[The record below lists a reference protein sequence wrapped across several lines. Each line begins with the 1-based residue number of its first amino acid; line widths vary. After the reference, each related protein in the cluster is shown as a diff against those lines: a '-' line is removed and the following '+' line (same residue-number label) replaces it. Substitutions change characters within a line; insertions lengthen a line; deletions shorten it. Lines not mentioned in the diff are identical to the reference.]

1 MPSNLVKMQ
10 KFQTF
15 QKKKR
20 DEKYILTNDAGPLRE
35 IFFSWSII
43 RQNKKERKNW
53 GRFLLNNDYF
63 LHCNFE
69 KKISVCFHK
78 QTQIERKNKQT
89 SYMSTFQISNFQC
102 RTWFFLHECMKN
114 KRYFQN
120 SFLYLNINW
129 YLNSNR
135 VLIKIWGRI
144 EFKLS
149 SNRVLH
155 RVEKQI
161 PFLHSYILYY
171 CFNLIANE
179 SFDELCNTFRI
190 RKKM

>member
-1 MPSNLVKMQ
+1 M
-10 KFQTF
+10 
-15 QKKKR
+15 
-20 DEKYILTNDAGPLRE
+20 
-35 IFFSWSII
+35 
-43 RQNKKERKNW
+43 
-53 GRFLLNNDYF
+53 LNNDYF
-63 LHCNFE
+63 LHCSFE

-78 QTQIERKNKQT
+78 QKQIEGKNKQT

-135 VLIKIWGRI
+135 VLTKIWGRI
-144 EFKLS
+144 EFQLS
-149 SNRVLH
+149 SNRVLQ

-190 RKKM
+190 RKKKKCKTHNFFCVKLPKLFSCDFLHVHFYNPNFFLLCNCNCCF

>member
-1 MPSNLVKMQ
+1 MTIFYTVILRK
-10 KFQTF
+10 KFQSVFTS
-15 QKKKR
+15 R
-20 DEKYILTNDAGPLRE
+20 
-35 IFFSWSII
+35 
-43 RQNKKERKNW
+43 RKSS
-53 GRFLLNNDYF
+53 
-63 LHCNFE
+63 E
-69 KKISVCFHK
+69 KISKPRICQLFK
-78 QTQIERKNKQT
+78 SQTFSLERD
-89 SYMSTFQISNFQC
+89 
-102 RTWFFLHECMKN
+102 FFLHECMRN

-190 RKKM
+190 RKKNVKRIIFLRQITKTFFPCDFLHVHFYNPNFFLLCNCNCCF

>member
-1 MPSNLVKMQ
+1 MTIFYTVILRK
-10 KFQTF
+10 KFQSVFTSRS
-15 QKKKR
+15 KS
-20 DEKYILTNDAGPLRE
+20 RE
-35 IFFSWSII
+35 
-43 RQNKKERKNW
+43 
-53 GRFLLNNDYF
+53 
-63 LHCNFE
+63 
-69 KKISVCFHK
+69 KISKPRICQLFK
-78 QTQIERKNKQT
+78 SQTFSAERD
-89 SYMSTFQISNFQC
+89 
-102 RTWFFLHECMKN
+102 FFYTNVWKN

-135 VLIKIWGRI
+135 VLTKIWGRI

-190 RKKM
+190 RKKKKCKTHNFFCVKLPKLFSCDFLHVHFYNPNFFLLCNFNCCF